1 MLLADRGFGD
11 QRLFALCLDFPLG
24 DCYARLFEGRTLV
37 ETEAEVEIGAVS
49 RPLPTRAS

>member
-37 ETEAEVEIGAVS
+37 EAEVEIGAVS